1 MLYLIGSIV
10 LTSYLTLCFKFIQ
23 KYQITPFQ
31 AILFNYFT
39 CVITGS
45 IVNGKFPIQASTIHE
60 PWFKYAILMGAMFIS
75 IFNLMAFTTQR
86 IGVAVASV
94 ANKLSLVIPF
104 IFSVILYHEKI
115 SILKILGILIAL
127 LAVVLTCWPL
137 NSAKTTTHHSKL
149 NPLLL
154 LLVPT
159 ILFLSSGL
167 LDTLIKY
174 VQQNFLDENSNN
186 AYLSTAF
193 MFAGFFG
200 TITLIYLLIIK
211 KQKFNYK
218 SMLAGI
224 GIGIPNY
231 FSIWC
236 LVKVLKANDGNS
248 SSIIPINNMG
258 IVLFSTLMAWILFK
272 EKITALNILG
282 IILSVGAIALISF
295 G

>member
-1 MLYLIGSIV
+1 M
-10 LTSYLTLCFKFIQ
+10 
-23 KYQITPFQ
+23 
-31 AILFNYFT
+31 
-39 CVITGS
+39 
-45 IVNGKFPIQASTIHE
+45 
-60 PWFKYAILMGAMFIS
+60 
-75 IFNLMAFTTQR
+75 
-86 IGVAVASV
+86 
-94 ANKLSLVIPF
+94 
-104 IFSVILYHEKI
+104 
-115 SILKILGILIAL
+115 
-127 LAVVLTCWPL
+127 
-137 NSAKTTTHHSKL
+137 
-149 NPLLL
+149 
-154 LLVPT
+154 
-159 ILFLSSGL
+159 
-167 LDTLIKY
+167 DTLIKY